1 MTNFQALAASG
12 VMFQMFDRTQSL
24 CLCLSLSLVAILM
37 FLTYQ
42 CLTKQNQQLDEPGM
56 ADRYINRQL

>member
-24 CLCLSLSLVAILM
+24 CLCLSLVAILM

-56 ADRYINRQL
+56 ADRYINRLL

>member
-12 VMFQMFDRTQSL
+12 VMFQMFDRKQSL

-42 CLTKQNQQLDEPGM
+42 CLTKQNQQLTVVT
-56 ADRYINRQL
+56 L